1 MQKRFD
7 VQTLQ
12 PVLKRGRNCWDKVNM
27 PETEFRERVSRLKK
41 MMVENGIDLLLIY
54 GNGVSNYGNQCYIS
68 NYVPESIGGALVAVP
83 ADGEVTLIFEGV
95 ARGLAVVKSATWIS
109 DIRACGNI
117 ATGCFEY
124 LKSKYPAPATLGIA
138 GFLQLMPFTQ
148 LRSFNEYA
156 KRYKVSDADN
166 VIQEMRMVKS
176 SRESDQVR
184 RASRIVRQAFDN
196 LSNIKYSEIN
206 ERIIEAEVER
216 FSCLEGAEDVRVLIS
231 CPAENSWVFR
241 PAEGRQSNKSI
252 AVYLAIAYEGYW
264 AEGIRTYAIQPPCM
278 ISRSTIEEFKPL
290 LRNLKSGLLISSFH
304 RRITCGLALGKN
316 SHLYIYPGN
325 SIGLSLQEYP
335 FIGESEN
342 VRLKTGM
349 CFTLRMV
356 TINDERGKMITGH
369 TILLAKGGAEILT

>member
-27 PETEFRERVSRLKK
+27 PETEFRERVSRIKK
-41 MMVENGIDLLLIY
+41 MMSENGIDLLLLY

-138 GFLQLMPFTQ
+138 GFMQLMPFTQ

-156 KRYKVSDADN
+156 KQYKVSDGDN

-184 RASRIVRQAFDN
+184 RASRIVRRAFDN
-196 LSNIKYSEIN
+196 LSSIKYSDIN

-216 FSCLEGAEDVRVLIS
+216 FSYLEGAEDVRVLVA
-231 CPAENSWVFR
+231 CPAENGWVFR
-241 PAEGRQSNKSI
+241 PTESRQSTTNKTM

-264 AEGIRTYAIQPPCM
+264 AEGIRTYVIQPPYM
-278 ISRSTIEEFKPL
+278 ISTVTVEEFQPL
-290 LRNLKSGLLISSFH
+290 LRNLENGLLISSFH
-304 RRITCGLALGKN
+304 RRITCGLGKN
-316 SHLYIYPGN
+316 SRLYIYLGN

-335 FIGESEN
+335 FIGESES

-349 CFTLRMV
+349 CFTLRVV
-356 TINDERGKMITGH
+356 TKNDERGETITGY
-369 TILLAKGGAEILT
+369 TVLLAKGGAEILT